1 MLTYKVFIL
10 VMMVALHILEDFHL
24 QGILASM
31 KQKSWWKKECGK
43 LGIDFDSSKYK
54 NDYIVALV
62 AHSLENSIFVMLPV
76 IIDNLVTTITV
87 NPYNSFYILWAVT
100 IILNTVAHAV
110 IDNQKCN
117 KNSINLVSDQ
127 IKHLL
132 LILFCYE
139 ISWKYLGLWM

>member
-31 KQKSWWKKECGK
+31 KQKSWWKKECEK
-43 LGIDFDSSKYK
+43 LGIDLDSSKYR

-62 AHSLENSIFVMLPV
+62 VHSLENSIFIMLPV

-87 NPYNSFYILWAVT
+87 NPYNSFYILWAIT
-100 IILNTVAHAV
+100 IILNTVAHVV